1 VADAT
6 ESRIQPCVSILDSR
20 LRWKGEEIESGCMQL
35 VRMSEGCVERSS
47 GSQPILGC
55 AGSNL

>member
-6 ESRIQPCVSILDSR
+6 ESAIHPCVSILDSR
-20 LRWKGEEIESGCMQL
+20 SRWRGEEIESGCMQL
-35 VRMSEGCVERSS
+35 VPISEGCVEHSS
-47 GSQPILGC
+47 GSQSILDC